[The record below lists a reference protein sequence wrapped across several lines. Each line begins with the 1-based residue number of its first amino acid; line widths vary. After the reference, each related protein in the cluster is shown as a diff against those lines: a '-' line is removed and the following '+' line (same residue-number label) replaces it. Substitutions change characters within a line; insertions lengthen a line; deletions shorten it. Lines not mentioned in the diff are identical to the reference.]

1 MFGRQVPTPPE
12 EEVWSLNAWQHED
25 DLQNQVNI
33 LVQEIEK
40 LKSEKTAA
48 CYEVKRE
55 KDNAHRLEAAL
66 EAKDREFSAE
76 RHRLNETIKLHETNV
91 SDLKHRL
98 QLEEE
103 KGKVREREYKEGLD
117 SIGRQLMEGLNNWD
131 IWKEYQ
137 AKIKELAKLLDRSE
151 TRNQKLSRQLK
162 TKDAENNKNKENW
175 QKTCT
180 SLLEER
186 RKLLENEW
194 TCAKTMNQMEE
205 EMKTLQKDNDRLVEE
220 MNKVDKD
227 KNTLAEEKTNL
238 EKENAHLKEEKTN
251 LEQENAQLQK
261 EKTDLLKVKNKLE
274 VENKNLVDHEK
285 NLQEEMAELAEDK
298 KKRGEY
304 ITELEA
310 LCMKMLKK
318 REGLLFHRHN
328 EVDTVAAALE
338 KERSKREKEIKLK
351 EKQEKEVQ
359 RKNQRER
366 TGFWHRRHAK
376 DKCDAEEAV
385 LMFSPFQ

>member
-1 MFGRQVPTPPE
+1 MFGRQVPTHRGRQAASRGHPHYHGPAPHPE
-12 EEVWSLNAWQHED
+12 EEVWSLNAHQHDD

-175 QKTCT
+175 QRICT
-180 SLLEER
+180 RLREEM
-186 RKLLENEW
+186 RKVSENEW
-194 TCAKTMNQMEE
+194 SCAKTMNEMEE

-220 MNKVDKD
+220 TNKVDKD
-227 KNTLAEEKTNL
+227 KNTLAEGKTNL

-251 LEQENAQLQK
+251 LEQENAQLRPAEGGKQTGGGKQK
-261 EKTDLLKVKNKLE
+261 AGGP
-274 VENKNLVDHEK
+274 
-285 NLQEEMAELAEDK
+285 QEEAPGGNGS
-298 KKRGEY
+298 R
-304 ITELEA
+304 
-310 LCMKMLKK
+310 
-318 REGLLFHRHN
+318 
-328 EVDTVAAALE
+328 
-338 KERSKREKEIKLK
+338 
-351 EKQEKEVQ
+351 
-359 RKNQRER
+359 
-366 TGFWHRRHAK
+366 
-376 DKCDAEEAV
+376 
-385 LMFSPFQ
+385 PFIPLS